1 MATGHNHELVPFRAE
16 HMTGVRWIEEEYAR
30 IYGLERAFAL
40 YEKHPGVSGFCNGKL
55 VGCGGIVVPYAG
67 LGEAWAIAGPGMLT
81 HKKWFHATIKDE
93 MHRLR
98 KLLGLRRLQA
108 MVRDDFEVSKIWLE
122 HLGFYEEALLEKYG
136 VDGSDLA
143 LYVMF
148 DREEEDADR
157 A

>member
-1 MATGHNHELVPFRAE
+1 MATGHNHELIPFRAE
-16 HMTGVRWIEEEYAR
+16 HMAGVRWIEEEYAR
-30 IYGLERAFAL
+30 IYGLERAFSL

-81 HKKWFHATIKDE
+81 HKKWFHGTIKEE

-98 KLLGLRRLQA
+98 RILGLRRLQA
-108 MVRDDFEVSKIWLE
+108 MVRKDFKTSQDWLW
-122 HLGFYEEALLEKYG
+122 HLGFKYEATLLRYG
-136 VDGSDLA
+136 VDGSDLM
-143 LYVMF
+143 LYTIL
-148 DREEEDADR
+148 EDDDAHR